1 MKVNL
6 LLVDDEEDF
15 LEMLAARLVARG
27 FSVSVARSGQEAL
40 VQVQAGGIDVVLL
53 DVQMPGMDG
62 IAILHEIKRM
72 EPLVE
77 VMMLTGQ
84 GSVQSAVNGMKAGA
98 FDYIMKPA
106 EMKDLVE
113 KIIHAYKRKAEQEE
127 RIRNAEIQRIML
139 TRSWD

>member
-1 MKVNL
+1 MKINL

-15 LEMLAARLVARG
+15 LEMLSERLTTRG
-27 FSVSVARSGQEAL
+27 FSVAVARSGQDAL
-40 VQVQAGGIDVVLL
+40 AQIQAGGVDVVLL

-62 IAILHEIKRM
+62 ITILHEIKKVA
-72 EPLVE
+72 PLVE

-84 GSVQSAVNGMKAGA
+84 GSVQTAVNGMKSGA

-106 EMKDLVE
+106 EMKELVE
-113 KIIHAYKRKAEQEE
+113 KIVHAYRRKVDQEE